1 MIVAEV
7 SKSPEKRSRQQRRT
21 RKTHQ
26 KLLMAG
32 REVFAEKGLDL
43 TTIDDITERA
53 DVGKGTFYYHFKT
66 KEKLINELIRGMLD
80 ELTAAIEEKCRDYS
94 ELDDLLDKI
103 IGTHIE
109 FFSSRWEDF
118 VLFFQ
123 GRADLTLQ
131 TGYDGI
137 ETPFLNYLESI
148 ESILDSAIKRHLPAP
163 VLRRITCAVTGFI
176 SGYYSFA
183 VISTEGEDVDE
194 TLRSLRGA
202 FVASL
207 SRFIREATPSATS
220 GEEAPV

>member
-1 MIVAEV
+1 MIVAEIESS
-7 SKSPEKRSRQQRRT
+7 SKTGTRQQLRSIKT
-21 RKTHQ
+21 RQ
-26 KLLMAG
+26 KLLMAA
-32 REVFAEKGLDL
+32 REVFAEKGMDL
-43 TTIDDITERA
+43 TTIDEITVRA
-53 DVGKGTFYYHFKT
+53 DVGKGTFYYHFRT

-80 ELTAAIEEKCRDYS
+80 ELTSAIEVKCRGYS
-94 ELDDLLDKI
+94 ELTELLDKI

-131 TGYDGI
+131 TGYNGI
-137 ETPFLNYLESI
+137 ETPFLDYLESI

-163 VLRRITCAVTGFI
+163 VLRRIACAVTGFI

-202 FVASL
+202 LVASL
-207 SRFIREATPSATS
+207 SRFIRETTPSATS
-220 GEEAPV
+220 GDDAPV